1 MVKITD
7 ISYDKEKGS
16 SRLEFDIEGPEIDY
30 VIMNSIKRTI
40 QSDIPIYAFSEFNFT
55 RNSSVFHNN
64 FLKNQIKNI
73 PVWGINNKLDYYEE
87 IKKNSNLEEDN
98 DELDDNIDLTIEKKV
113 DSTSLEQV
121 TMYVDYENKS
131 NDVEVVT
138 TDHAKFYFA
147 QKNIEN
153 PYPIPIQIDK
163 LQSNQKINF
172 SVITTVGTEKES
184 AIYSP
189 VSICVYEEKSEYKY
203 RFIIESRGQISEKRI
218 IEVAI
223 LNIIKKLKEILIQIQ
238 GNKKSDSENKKE
250 DDLEGEV
257 QINNEDHTIGNLF
270 SHGLRKKTKLVK
282 FAGYFM
288 PHPLEKRVI
297 LNYKLHSGKFNEI
310 MKDVIEDYIDFFEKL
325 DKVIDSTINS

>member
-16 SRLEFDIEGPEIDY
+16 SRLEFNIEGPEINY
-30 VIMNSIKRTI
+30 IILNTLRRTI
-40 QSDIPIYAFSEFNFT
+40 LNDIPIYSFSEFNFT
-55 RNSSVFHNN
+55 KNSSVFHNN

-87 IKKNSNLEEDN
+87 VKKNNNLEEDN
-98 DELDDNIDLTIEKKV
+98 DELDDNIDLKIEKKV

-131 NDVEVVT
+131 NDIEVVT

-153 PYPIPIQIDK
+153 PYPVPIQIDK
-163 LQSNQKINF
+163 LQPNQKINF
-172 SVITTVGTEKES
+172 SVITTVGKEQES

-189 VSICVYEEKSEYKY
+189 VSICAYSYDDEKKDYK
-203 RFIIESRGQISEKRI
+203 FIIESRGQLTEKRI
-218 IEVAI
+218 LEIAI
-223 LNIIKKLKEILIQIQ
+223 INLVIKLKNILIQIQ
-238 GNKKSDSENKKE
+238 DSKENN
-250 DDLEGEV
+250 DLEGEL

-270 SHGLRKKTKLVK
+270 SHGLTKNKFVK

-297 LNYKLHSGKFNEI
+297 INYKLNSGKFNEI
-310 MKDVIEDYIDFFEKL
+310 LKDIIENYIEFFEKL
-325 DKVIDSTINS
+325 NKVIDSEL